1 MACTSRHFPGEYG
14 EHCIYATDAKLVH
27 TADNQYLLQKILLQV
42 FALLPQLFC
51 SNVLFILLALLLLS
65 VPFLDATS

>member
-1 MACTSRHFPGEYG
+1 MACTSRHFPGDDG
-14 EHCIYATDAKLVH
+14 EHCIYATDTKLVH
-27 TADNQYLLQKILLQV
+27 TADTQYLLQEIFLQV

-65 VPFLDATS
+65 VTPLDALS